1 MIEFETK
8 DEDMWVLTGEGQMIA
23 NEGSHEVKVF
33 NFVPSGEAGCPVTA
47 IKVKSAQIIT
57 RFAH

>member
-8 DEDMWVLTGEGQMIA
+8 DEDVWVLTGEGQMIA

-33 NFVPSGEAGCPVTA
+33 NFVPAGESGVPVTA
-47 IKVKSAQIIT
+47 IKVRQAL
-57 RFAH
+57 

>member
-8 DEDMWVLTGEGQMIA
+8 DEDAWVLTGEGQMIA

-33 NFVPSGEAGCPVTA
+33 NFVPAGETGVAVTA
-47 IKVKSAQIIT
+47 IKVII
-57 RFAH
+57 RMLKCK